1 LVSSGGPAR
10 PSALIRS
17 IRSPRDSEPAG
28 ALPVDLELVLAV
40 DASYSMG
47 HGERLLQVKGYV
59 DALRHPELVA
69 LIERGPL
76 GRIALAYLEWA
87 GPEIQRVLVPWTLI
101 EDEASAR
108 RFADALEATPVDSHN
123 SVTGLSDALLFAAGM
138 FEENGFSGVRL
149 VIDISG
155 DGVNNVG
162 PETAKV
168 RDLVV
173 RRGIT
178 VNGLPI
184 LLRGR
189 MSREGRGIDVEAF
202 YRSSVIGGEGA
213 FAIAVYDE
221 GAFAQSIRSK
231 LMREIA
237 QGSAV
242 RPAARAGG

>member
-10 PSALIRS
+10 PSALVRS
-17 IRSPRDSEPAG
+17 IRPVGGTEPAG

-47 HGERLLQVKGYV
+47 EGERLLQVQGYV

-87 GPEIQRVLVPWTLI
+87 GPEIERVLVPWTLI
-101 EDEASAR
+101 EDEASAA
-108 RFADALEATPVDSHN
+108 RFAAALEAAPVDSHN
-123 SVTGLSDALLFAAGM
+123 SVTGLSNALLFAAGM
-138 FEENGFSGVRL
+138 FEENGFSGDRR

-162 PETAKV
+162 PDTRKV
-168 RDLVV
+168 RDSVV
-173 RRGIT
+173 SRGIT
-178 VNGLPI
+178 INGLPI

-189 MSREGRGIDVEAF
+189 MYREGRGIDVEEF

-213 FAIAVYDE
+213 FAIAVYD
-221 GAFAQSIRSK
+221 GAAFAHSIRSK

-237 QGSAV
+237 LGPPN
-242 RPAARAGG
+242 RPAG